1 MTNNGE
7 EDREWGASLT
17 ISMLQSG
24 DELTS
29 KNGITY
35 KIVKLLGSGGQ
46 GEVYEVITSNGCLY
60 ALKWYHAHMNTKN
73 QKEIIEKLVE
83 DGKPDERFL
92 WPIDQIESSKT
103 FGYIMDLRPSAYKSI
118 VDLMKR
124 RVEPSFRELCTA
136 GFNLADCFQ
145 KLHSLGYSYCDISFG
160 NAFLN
165 AENGEVL
172 ICDNDNVIVNGMTN
186 SSVQGTLGFMAPE
199 IVIGEKGP
207 SAETDLFSLA
217 ILLFYMFMLHHPLEG
232 AQEASIKC
240 FDAVAKQR
248 VYGQNPV
255 FIWHP
260 EDKCNRP
267 ISGYQD
273 NAIIYWG
280 IYPKFI
286 KELFILAFTEG
297 ITNPKRRIVENQ
309 WKRAFIQ
316 LRDRIIICPICGAET
331 FYQDNSSFGASNIC
345 WNCNK
350 NIETPPLLKIGNNL
364 IILNRDT
371 VVFEHHLYNDFNLS
385 DRVAKVS
392 QHPAYANKW
401 GLKNVS
407 QKDWLF
413 TKPDGSAV
421 TVKPGKNVPL
431 ICGTQIN
438 FGNIEGEIKR
448 N

>member
-1 MTNNGE
+1 
-7 EDREWGASLT
+7 
-17 ISMLQSG
+17 MLQSG
-24 DELTS
+24 DTLTS
-29 KNGITY
+29 RHAVTY
-35 KIVKLLGSGGQ
+35 KIVRLLGSGGQ
-46 GEVYEVITSNGCLY
+46 GEVYEVTANGRRY
-60 ALKWYHAHMNTKN
+60 ALKWYHVHTATKN
-73 QKEIIEKLVE
+73 QKKIIEKLVE

-92 WPIDQIESSKT
+92 WPIDMIESSKT
-103 FGYIMDLRPSAYKSI
+103 FGYIMDLRPASYKSI

-124 RVEPSFRELCTA
+124 RAEPSFRELCTA

-160 NAFLN
+160 NTFLN
-165 AENGEVL
+165 PDSGEVL

-232 AQEASIKC
+232 SQEANIRC
-240 FDAVAKQR
+240 FDAAAKQK
-248 VYGQNPV
+248 VYGHNPV

-260 EDKCNRP
+260 EDKSNRP

-286 KELFILAFTEG
+286 KELFMTAFTEG

-316 LRDRIIICPICGAET
+316 LRDSIIICPHCGCET
-331 FYQDNSSFGASNIC
+331 FYQDSLTIGAGNIC
-345 WNCNK
+345 WNCSK
-350 NIETPPLLKIGNNL
+350 NIEAPPLLQIGHHFM
-364 IILNRDT
+364 ILNKQT
-371 VVFEHHLYNDFNLS
+371 VLFEHHLFNDFNLE
-385 DRVAKVS
+385 DKVAEVS
-392 QHPAYANKW
+392 QHPLDPKKW

-407 QKDWLF
+407 QENWLF
-413 TKPDGSAV
+413 TKPDGNSV
-421 TVKPGKNVPL
+421 VVEPGKNVPL
-431 ICGTQIN
+431 ICGTKIN
-438 FGNIEGEIKR
+438 FGNVEGEIRR